1 MKLIIYFF
9 IIIEIYAIR
18 NDYLVNKELFRI
30 NKVLSPKNDSYL
42 FSEYYI
48 DEYEENILK
57 GNNDYIIQN
66 NQCYFN
72 KRIFINYIN
81 FIRDKHSV
89 TPLQWDNTL
98 SSTARILADKNKH
111 RTNCAIIDSSVIN
124 NELGQIAYINSYSN
138 PKTEKEI
145 IRDWYSPI
153 YSFKLNE
160 YTNYYPL
167 AYLLFDT
174 VKSVGCSVSCCPN
187 TNKEIIVC
195 VFSPVLVGLKEKDIP
210 SHIKPNKYI
219 NK

>member
-48 DEYEENILK
+48 DEYDENILK

-81 FIRDKHSV
+81 FVRD
-89 TPLQWDNTL
+89 
-98 SSTARILADKNKH
+98 NKD
-111 RTNCAIIDSSVIN
+111 RTNCEIIDSSVIN
-124 NELGQIAYINSYSN
+124 NELGQIAYINSYIK

-174 VKSVGCSVSCCPN
+174 VKSVGCSISCCPN

-195 VFSPVLVGLKEKDIP
+195 VFSPVLVGLREKDIP

>member
-1 MKLIIYFF
+1 MPLEMITYSIKNYLELTMFSRQKMIHIFLANIISMNMRKIFY
-9 IIIEIYAIR
+9 
-18 NDYLVNKELFRI
+18 NH
-30 NKVLSPKNDSYL
+30 
-42 FSEYYI
+42 
-48 DEYEENILK
+48 
-57 GNNDYIIQN
+57 
-66 NQCYFN
+66 CYFN

-89 TPLQWDNTL
+89 PPLQWDNSL
-98 SSTARILADKNKH
+98 SSTAAILAKKNKH
-111 RTNCAIIDSSVIN
+111 RTNCTIIDSSVIN
-124 NELGQIAYINSYSN
+124 NELGQIAYINSYYT
-138 PKTEKEI
+138 PKTEKEM

-174 VKSVGCSVSCCPN
+174 VKSVGCSISCCPN
-187 TNKEIIVC
+187 ANKEIIVC